1 MPPVSKPA
9 CRQVFLCRGK
19 GKSYLFGMEKRP
31 VGFELTIYESASALP
46 DADSRLLEAAWQAL
60 EGAYAPYSNFR
71 VGSALL
77 LESGETIIGSNQEN
91 ASYPS
96 GLCAERVAVFQA
108 GARFPG
114 TPIRTL
120 AIVAR
125 SADNKLQV
133 PAAPCGNCR
142 QAILEY
148 ENRQINPIRVL
159 LQAGQGVVYECPSM
173 AALLPLGFD
182 SSYLR

>member
-1 MPPVSKPA
+1 
-9 CRQVFLCRGK
+9 
-19 GKSYLFGMEKRP
+19 MEKRHI
-31 VGFELTIYESASALP
+31 GFDLFVHPSETGLP
-46 DADSRLLEAAWQAL
+46 AEDRRLLGLARQAL
-60 EGAYAPYSNFR
+60 EGAYAPYSHFR
-71 VGSALL
+71 VGAALL
-77 LESGETIIGSNQEN
+77 LDSGETVIGSNQEN

-114 TPIRTL
+114 IAIRAI

-125 SADNKLQV
+125 SADGLLQV

-148 ENRQINPIRVL
+148 ETRQDLPIRLL
-159 LQAGQGVVYECPSM
+159 LQAGEGVIYECPSV

-182 SSYLR
+182 GSYLS

>member
-1 MPPVSKPA
+1 
-9 CRQVFLCRGK
+9 
-19 GKSYLFGMEKRP
+19 MEKRHI
-31 VGFELTIYESASALP
+31 GFDMQVYASEAGLSP
-46 DADSRLLEAAWQAL
+46 EDRRLLEAARQAL
-60 EGAYAPYSNFR
+60 SGAYAPYSGFR
-71 VGSALL
+71 VGAALL
-77 LESGETIIGSNQEN
+77 LDSGDTVIGSNQEN

-114 TPIRTL
+114 TPIRTI

-125 SADNKLQV
+125 SADGRLQI

-148 ENRQINPIRVL
+148 EKRQDRPIRLL
-159 LQAGQGVVYECPSM
+159 LQAGEGVIYECPSV

-182 SSYLR
+182 SSYLS

>member
-1 MPPVSKPA
+1 
-9 CRQVFLCRGK
+9 
-19 GKSYLFGMEKRP
+19 MEKRP
-31 VGFELTIYESASALP
+31 IGFELIVHDSALALP
-46 DADSRLLEAAWQAL
+46 EADRRLLLAAWQAL

-114 TPIRTL
+114 TAIKTL

-125 SADNKLQV
+125 AGDGNLEV

-148 ENRQINPIRVL
+148 ENRQTSPIRIL
-159 LQAGQGVVYECPSM
+159 LQAGEGVVYECPSM
-173 AALLPLGFD
+173 AALLPLGFN
-182 SSYLR
+182 SSYLP